1 VDILSA
7 RKKAAER
14 AKKKK
19 KAGSGAGENNA
30 PAPAGAPLSPAGEAP
45 PVAEARE
52 AIAPP
57 EAAAP
62 PAEKPATEPVPLS
75 GGGAGEAEAREAP
88 AKEIELLEL
97 LAFRLGSEDYVVMVE
112 QVREV
117 LKLWYI
123 TPVPNASPSVLGV
136 TSLRGKVLPVVDLG
150 RRLDLAPSVQDERCR
165 IIVVAVGDE
174 ETGLLVDRVMGVR
187 RVPPDAVR
195 PAPETIEQGA
205 GAEFLQGIIRSE
217 EKLYILLDLE
227 KVLED

>member
-1 VDILSA
+1 MDILSA

-30 PAPAGAPLSPAGEAP
+30 PAPAEAP
-45 PVAEARE
+45 PSPAEEALPGVEARGATALPEAPVAENPDGE
-52 AIAPP
+52 AVLP
-57 EAAAP
+57 
-62 PAEKPATEPVPLS
+62 S
-75 GGGAGEAEAREAP
+75 GGETGESDVREAP
-88 AKEIELLEL
+88 AKEIELL
-97 LAFRLGSEDYVVMVE
+97 AFRLGNEDYVVMVE

-136 TSLRGKVLPVVDLG
+136 TALRGKVLPVVDLG
-150 RRLDLAPSVQDERCR
+150 RRLGLASSVQDERCR
-165 IIVVAVGDE
+165 IIVVALGDE

-187 RVPPDAVR
+187 RIPPDAVR

-227 KVLED
+227 KVLGS

>member
-1 VDILSA
+1 
-7 RKKAAER
+7 
-14 AKKKK
+14 
-19 KAGSGAGENNA
+19 
-30 PAPAGAPLSPAGEAP
+30 
-45 PVAEARE
+45 
-52 AIAPP
+52 
-57 EAAAP
+57 
-62 PAEKPATEPVPLS
+62 
-75 GGGAGEAEAREAP
+75 
-88 AKEIELLEL
+88 LLEL

>member
-1 VDILSA
+1 MDILSA

-30 PAPAGAPLSPAGEAP
+30 PAPAESPLPPAGEAP
-45 PVAEARE
+45 PVAGARE
-52 AIAPP
+52 AAALP
-57 EAAAP
+57 EATAPAAER
-62 PAEKPATEPVPLS
+62 PAAEPIPAS
-75 GGGAGEAEAREAP
+75 GWDTGEAEAREAA
-88 AKEIELLEL
+88 AKEIEL

-117 LKLWYI
+117 LRLWYI

-150 RRLDLAPSVQDERCR
+150 RRLGLAPSVQDERCR

-227 KVLED
+227 KALGS